1 MCLSFMKILSDLKI
15 ECFNNTVSASTFA
28 WGYCNNIQYNGVGY
42 LQIPKELIKEAVQLS
57 F

>member
-15 ECFNNTVSASTFA
+15 ECFNNTVSAYTFA

-42 LQIPKELIKEAVQLS
+42 LKIPKESIKEAVQLS